1 MPHRAARV
9 PRRRHCPP
17 SIVRPRKNPLLESHE
32 MPLLKS
38 SRETAPASPQ
48 VVAWAILSLA
58 IGGFGIGTTEFAMMG
73 LLPNVAE
80 GVGVSVPTA
89 GHVISA
95 YALGVV
101 VGAPLLVAVSA
112 KMARKTL
119 ALGLMA
125 LFTVGNLLS
134 VFAHDYSTLMVTRF
148 IAGLPHGAF
157 FGVAAVLA
165 ASMVAPTKRGR
176 AISMVMMGLSIANV
190 LGVPLATFVG
200 QQFGWRWLFVLVGAI
215 GVITMICMSIFI
227 PAQKAQ
233 AGASLRK
240 ELSALR
246 RGQVWITLLI
256 GVVGFGGFF
265 AVYTYVANT
274 MTDVAGFAP
283 SFLPVIVGLYGV
295 GMVVGNYIGG
305 RIADWSVMGSIYL
318 VMGFIATM
326 LVLYAVTVHIQWMA
340 LLMIFVIGASGAM
353 LIPSLQTRLLDVSPG
368 APTLAS
374 SLNHSALNTANAL
387 GAFVG
392 GLVITWGWG
401 FTAPA
406 LVGAVLAVL
415 GLGIALLSG
424 LLDKRSK

>member
-1 MPHRAARV
+1 M
-9 PRRRHCPP
+9 
-17 SIVRPRKNPLLESHE
+17 S
-32 MPLLKS
+32 LLKS
-38 SRETAPASPQ
+38 SRETKPASPN

-101 VGAPLLVAVSA
+101 VGAPLLVAISA
-112 KMARKTL
+112 KMPRKTL

-134 VFAHDYSTLMVTRF
+134 VFAQDYSTLLVTRF

-200 QQFGWRWLFVLVGAI
+200 QEFGWRWLFVLVGVI
-215 GVITMICMSIFI
+215 GVITMVCMAIFI

-233 AGASLRK
+233 VGASLRK

-246 RGQVWITLLI
+246 RGQVWLTLLV

-274 MTDVAGFAP
+274 MTDVAGFSA
-283 SFLPVIVGLYGV
+283 SFLPIIVGLYGV

-318 VMGFIATM
+318 VMGFIAAM
-326 LVLYAVTVHIQWMA
+326 LVLYAATVHIQWMA

-374 SLNHSALNTANAL
+374 SLNHSALNMANAL

-406 LVGAVLAVL
+406 MVGAVLAVL
-415 GLGIALLSG
+415 GLGVALLSG
-424 LLDKRSK
+424 LLDKSSSK

>member
-1 MPHRAARV
+1 MTLIKNAR
-9 PRRRHCPP
+9 PP
-17 SIVRPRKNPLLESHE
+17 KAMTPN
-32 MPLLKS
+32 
-38 SRETAPASPQ
+38 A
-48 VVAWAILSLA
+48 VALAILSLA

-80 GVGVSVPTA
+80 GVGVSVPEA

-101 VGAPLLVAVSA
+101 VGAPVLVAIGA
-112 KMARKTL
+112 KMPRKAL

-134 VFAHDYSTLMVTRF
+134 VLAQDYTSLLITRF

-165 ASMVAPTKRGR
+165 ASLVAPTKRGR
-176 AISMVMMGLSIANV
+176 AISMVMMGLSVANV

-200 QQFGWRWLFVLVGAI
+200 QQFGWRWLFVMVGAI
-215 GVITMICMSIFI
+215 GVITMICMAMFV
-227 PAQKAQ
+227 PHQKAHPD
-233 AGASLRK
+233 ASLRN

-246 RGQVWITLLI
+246 RGQVWLTLLV

-274 MTDVAGFAP
+274 MTDVAGFA
-283 SFLPVIVGLYGV
+283 SDFLPVIVGLYGL
-295 GMVVGNYIGG
+295 GMVAGNYVGG
-305 RIADWSVMGSIYL
+305 RLADWSVMGSIYT
-318 VMGFIATM
+318 MMAFIAA
-326 LVLYAVTVHIQWMA
+326 VLMIYSLTVHIQWLA
-340 LLMIFVIGASGAM
+340 LVMIFVIGASGAM
-353 LIPSLQTRLLDVSPG
+353 LVPSLQTRLLDVSPG

-374 SLNHSALNTANAL
+374 SLNHSALNMANAL

-406 LVGAVLAVL
+406 MVGAALAVL
-415 GLGIALLSG
+415 GLAIALLSG
-424 LLDKRSK
+424 LLDKVGAKAPKDK

>member
-1 MPHRAARV
+1 
-9 PRRRHCPP
+9 
-17 SIVRPRKNPLLESHE
+17 
-32 MPLLKS
+32 MPLLKNRS
-38 SRETAPASPQ
+38 DSTPLSPNA
-48 VVAWAILSLA
+48 VAWAIFALA

-101 VGAPLLVAVSA
+101 VGAPLLVAIGA
-112 KMARKTL
+112 KMPRKTL
-119 ALGLMA
+119 AMGLMA

-134 VFAHDYSTLMVTRF
+134 IFAVDYNTLLVTRF

-165 ASMVAPTKRGR
+165 ASLVVPSKRGR

-200 QQFGWRWLFVLVGAI
+200 QQFGWRWMFVLVGVI
-215 GVITMICMSIFI
+215 GVITMVFIGIFI
-227 PAQKAQ
+227 PAQKAEP
-233 AGASLRK
+233 GASLRK
-240 ELSALR
+240 ELGALR
-246 RGQVWITLLI
+246 RGQVWLTLLV

-274 MTDVAGFAP
+274 MTDVAGFD
-283 SFLPVIVGLYGV
+283 SGFLPVIVGLYGV

-305 RIADWSVMGSIYL
+305 RLADWSVMGSIYA
-318 VMGFIATM
+318 VMSFIAAM
-326 LVLYAVTVHIQWMA
+326 LVLYAASVHIQWMA

-374 SLNHSALNTANAL
+374 SLNHSALNMANAL

-424 LLDKRSK
+424 LLDKKDNKGLKA

>member
-1 MPHRAARV
+1 
-9 PRRRHCPP
+9 
-17 SIVRPRKNPLLESHE
+17 

-38 SRETAPASPQ
+38 SRETSPASPQ

-215 GVITMICMSIFI
+215 GVVTMICMSIFI

-340 LLMIFVIGASGAM
+340 LVMIFVIGASGAM

>member
-1 MPHRAARV
+1 MTLHKIPHDTT
-9 PRRRHCPP
+9 
-17 SIVRPRKNPLLESHE
+17 SF
-32 MPLLKS
+32 
-38 SRETAPASPQ
+38 SPNT
-48 VVAWAILSLA
+48 VVLAILALA

-101 VGAPLLVAVSA
+101 VGAPLLVALGA
-112 KMARKTL
+112 KLPRKAL

-134 VFAHDYSTLMVTRF
+134 VLAQDYTTLLITRF

-165 ASMVAPTKRGR
+165 ASLVAPTKRGR
-176 AISMVMMGLSIANV
+176 AISMVMMGLSVANV
-190 LGVPLATFVG
+190 LGVPLATYVG
-200 QQFGWRWLFVLVGAI
+200 QQFGWRWLFVLVGII
-215 GVITMICMSIFI
+215 GVITMVFIALFI
-227 PAQKAQ
+227 PAQKAHPD
-233 AGASLRK
+233 ASLRN

-246 RGQVWITLLI
+246 RGQVWLTLLV

-274 MTDVAGFAP
+274 MTDVAGFP
-283 SFLPVIVGLYGV
+283 STFLPIIVGLYGV
-295 GMVVGNYIGG
+295 GMVVGSYLGG
-305 RIADWSVMGSIYL
+305 KLADWSVMGSIYTMMAFITVVL
-318 VMGFIATM
+318 VI
-326 LVLYAVTVHIQWMA
+326 YAATVHIQWLA

-353 LIPSLQTRLLDVSPG
+353 LVPSLQTRLLDVSPG

-374 SLNHSALNTANAL
+374 SLNHSALNMANAL
-387 GAFVG
+387 GAFAG

-401 FTAPA
+401 YTAPA
-406 LVGAVLAVL
+406 MVGAALAVL
-415 GLGIALLSG
+415 GLAIALFSG
-424 LLDKRSK
+424 LLDKTGSKVAQPV

>member
-1 MPHRAARV
+1 M
-9 PRRRHCPP
+9 
-17 SIVRPRKNPLLESHE
+17 S
-32 MPLLKS
+32 LLKS
-38 SRETAPASPQ
+38 THDTTVYPPK
-48 VVAWAILSLA
+48 VVAWAILALA

-101 VGAPLLVAVSA
+101 IGAPLLVAITA
-112 KMARKTL
+112 KMPRKAL
-119 ALGLMA
+119 ALSLMA

-134 VFAHDYSTLMVTRF
+134 IFAQDYSTLLVTRF

-165 ASMVAPTKRGR
+165 ASLVAPSKRGR
-176 AISMVMMGLSIANV
+176 AISMVMMGLSVANV
-190 LGVPLATFVG
+190 LGVPLATYIG
-200 QQFGWRWLFVLVGAI
+200 QQFGWRWLFVLVGIIGAI
-215 GVITMICMSIFI
+215 SMASIFFFV
-227 PAQKAQ
+227 PAQKALPD
-233 AGASLRK
+233 ASLRQ
-240 ELSALR
+240 ELGALKR
-246 RGQVWITLLI
+246 AQVWLTLLI

-274 MTDVAGFAP
+274 MTDVAGFAAD
-283 SFLPVIVGLYGV
+283 FLPVIVGLYGL
-295 GMVVGNYIGG
+295 GMVAGSYVGG
-305 RIADWSVMGSIYL
+305 RMADWSVMGSIY
-318 VMGFIATM
+318 VMMGFIAAV
-326 LVLYAVTVHIQWMA
+326 LVIYAASVHVQWMA
-340 LLMIFVIGASGAM
+340 LLMIFVIGASGSM

-374 SLNHSALNTANAL
+374 SLNHSALNMANAL

-392 GLVITWGWG
+392 GLVIAWGWG
-401 FTAPA
+401 YTAPA

-415 GLGIALLSG
+415 GLGIALFSG
-424 LLDKRSK
+424 LLDKKSRQRTAA

>member
-1 MPHRAARV
+1 MT
-9 PRRRHCPP
+9 
-17 SIVRPRKNPLLESHE
+17 
-32 MPLLKS
+32 LLKPQ
-38 SRETAPASPQ
+38 RDAKPASPR
-48 VVAWAILSLA
+48 VVAWAILALA

-101 VGAPLLVAVSA
+101 IGAPLLIAVGA
-112 KMARKTL
+112 KMPRKTL
-119 ALGLMA
+119 ALALMA

-134 VFAHDYSTLMVTRF
+134 VFAHDYTTLLVTRF

-165 ASMVAPTKRGR
+165 ASMVVPTKRGR
-176 AISMVMMGLSIANV
+176 AISMVMMGLSVANV

-200 QQFGWRWLFVLVGAI
+200 QQFGWRWLFVLVGII
-215 GVITMICMSIFI
+215 GVASMVCMALFV

-233 AGASLRK
+233 PDASLRK
-240 ELSALR
+240 ELGALR
-246 RGQVWITLLI
+246 RGQVWLTLLI

-274 MTDVAGFAP
+274 MTDVAGFSPA
-283 SFLPVIVGLYGV
+283 FLPIIVGLYGV
-295 GMVVGNYIGG
+295 GMVAGNYVGG

-318 VMGFIATM
+318 VMGFIAAM
-326 LVLYAVTVHIQWMA
+326 LVIYAASVHIQWMA

-374 SLNHSALNTANAL
+374 SLNHSALNLANAL

-401 FTAPA
+401 YTAPA
-406 LVGAVLAVL
+406 MVGAALAVL
-415 GLGIALLSG
+415 GLGIALVSG
-424 LLDKRSK
+424 LLEKTARRRATS

>member
-1 MPHRAARV
+1 M
-9 PRRRHCPP
+9 
-17 SIVRPRKNPLLESHE
+17 S
-32 MPLLKS
+32 LLKS
-38 SRETAPASPQ
+38 SRETKSASPN

-101 VGAPLLVAVSA
+101 VGAPLLVAISA
-112 KMARKTL
+112 KMPRKTL

-134 VFAHDYSTLMVTRF
+134 VFAQDYSTLLVTRF

-200 QQFGWRWLFVLVGAI
+200 QEFGWRWLFVLVGVI
-215 GVITMICMSIFI
+215 GVITMVCMAIFI

-233 AGASLRK
+233 VGASLRK

-246 RGQVWITLLI
+246 RGQVWLTLLV

-274 MTDVAGFAP
+274 MTDVAGFSA
-283 SFLPVIVGLYGV
+283 SFLPIIVGLYGV

-318 VMGFIATM
+318 VMGFIAAM
-326 LVLYAVTVHIQWMA
+326 LVLYAATVHIQWMA

-374 SLNHSALNTANAL
+374 SLNHSALNMANAL

-406 LVGAVLAVL
+406 MVGAVLAVL
-415 GLGIALLSG
+415 GLGVALLSG
-424 LLDKRSK
+424 LLDKSSSK

>member
-1 MPHRAARV
+1 MT
-9 PRRRHCPP
+9 
-17 SIVRPRKNPLLESHE
+17 
-32 MPLLKS
+32 LLKS
-38 SRETAPASPQ
+38 KRDSTPTPPS

-101 VGAPLLVAVSA
+101 VGAPLLVSVSA
-112 KMARKTL
+112 KMPRKTL
-119 ALGLMA
+119 ALGLMV

-134 VFAHDYSTLMVTRF
+134 VFANDYVTLLVTRF

-165 ASMVAPTKRGR
+165 ASLVAPGKRGR
-176 AISMVMMGLSIANV
+176 AISMVMMGLSVSNV

-200 QQFGWRWLFVLVGAI
+200 QQFGWRWLFVLVGII
-215 GVITMICMSIFI
+215 GAVTMVCIFVFV
-227 PAQKAQ
+227 PAQKAHPD
-233 AGASLRK
+233 ASLRK

-246 RGQVWITLLI
+246 RGQVWLTLLV

-274 MTDVAGFAP
+274 MTDVAGFA
-283 SFLPVIVGLYGV
+283 SDFLPVIVGLYGL
-295 GMVVGNYIGG
+295 GMVAGSYVGG
-305 RIADWSVMGSIYL
+305 RMADWSVMGSIYL
-318 VMGFIATM
+318 MMALIAAI
-326 LVLYAVTVHIQWMA
+326 LVIYAATVHIQWMA
-340 LLMIFVIGASGAM
+340 LLMIFVIGASGSM
-353 LIPSLQTRLLDVSPG
+353 LVPSLQTRLLDVSPG

-374 SLNHSALNTANAL
+374 SLNHSALNMANAL

-401 FTAPA
+401 YTAPA
-406 LVGAVLAVL
+406 VVGAVLAVL
-415 GLGIALLSG
+415 GLAVALFSG
-424 LLDKRSK
+424 LLDKRGNKRA

>member
-1 MPHRAARV
+1 M
-9 PRRRHCPP
+9 
-17 SIVRPRKNPLLESHE
+17 S
-32 MPLLKS
+32 LLKI
-38 SRETAPASPQ
+38 RRDTVPASSN
-48 VVAWAILSLA
+48 VIAWAIFSLA

-101 VGAPLLVAVSA
+101 IGAPLLVAISA
-112 KMARKTL
+112 KMPRKTL

-134 VFAHDYSTLMVTRF
+134 VLAQDYATLLVTRF

-165 ASMVAPTKRGR
+165 ASMVAPGKRGR
-176 AISMVMMGLSIANV
+176 AISMVMMGLSVANV

-200 QQFGWRWLFVLVGAI
+200 QQYGWRWLFILVGII
-215 GVITMICMSIFI
+215 GVITMACIYAFV

-233 AGASLRK
+233 PDASLRK

-246 RGQVWITLLI
+246 RGQVWITLLV

-274 MTDVAGFAP
+274 MTDVAGFA
-283 SFLPVIVGLYGV
+283 SDFLPIIVGLYGL
-295 GMVVGNYIGG
+295 GMVAGSYVGG
-305 RIADWSVMGSIYL
+305 RMADWSVMGSIYL
-318 VMGFIATM
+318 MMGFIAVT
-326 LVLYAVTVHIQWMA
+326 LVIYAASVHIQWMA
-340 LLMIFVIGASGAM
+340 LLMIFVIGASGSM
-353 LIPSLQTRLLDVSPG
+353 LVPSLQTRLLDVSPG

-374 SLNHSALNTANAL
+374 SLNHSALNMANAL

-401 FTAPA
+401 YTAPA
-406 LVGAVLAVL
+406 LVGAALAVL
-415 GLGIALLSG
+415 GLGIALFSG
-424 LLDKRSK
+424 LLDKIRAAKA

>member
-1 MPHRAARV
+1 MTLLRNAR
-9 PRRRHCPP
+9 PP
-17 SIVRPRKNPLLESHE
+17 KVITPN
-32 MPLLKS
+32 
-38 SRETAPASPQ
+38 

-80 GVGVSVPTA
+80 GVGVSVPEA

-101 VGAPLLVAVSA
+101 VGAPLLVAIGA
-112 KMARKTL
+112 KMPRKAL

-134 VFAHDYSTLMVTRF
+134 VFAQDYTTLLITRF

-165 ASMVAPTKRGR
+165 ASLVAPTKRGR
-176 AISMVMMGLSIANV
+176 AISMVMMGLSVANV

-200 QQFGWRWLFVLVGAI
+200 QQFGWRWLFVMVGAI
-215 GVITMICMSIFI
+215 GVITMICMAIFV
-227 PAQKAQ
+227 PHQKAHPD
-233 AGASLRK
+233 ASLRR

-246 RGQVWITLLI
+246 RGQVWLTLLV

-274 MTDVAGFAP
+274 MTDVAGFA
-283 SFLPVIVGLYGV
+283 SDFLPVIVGLYGL
-295 GMVVGNYIGG
+295 GMVAGSYLGG
-305 RIADWSVMGSIYL
+305 RLADWSVMGSIYT
-318 VMGFIATM
+318 MMAFIAAV
-326 LVLYAVTVHIQWMA
+326 LVIYSLTVHIQWLA
-340 LLMIFVIGASGAM
+340 LVMIFVIGASGAM
-353 LIPSLQTRLLDVSPG
+353 LVPSLQTRLLDVSPG

-374 SLNHSALNTANAL
+374 SLNHSALNMANAL

-406 LVGAVLAVL
+406 MVGAALAVL
-415 GLGIALLSG
+415 GLAIALFSG
-424 LLDKRSK
+424 LLDKIGSKALKVS

>member
-1 MPHRAARV
+1 
-9 PRRRHCPP
+9 
-17 SIVRPRKNPLLESHE
+17 

-38 SRETAPASPQ
+38 SRETSPASPK

-119 ALGLMA
+119 ALSLMA

-295 GMVVGNYIGG
+295 GMVVGNYVGG

-326 LVLYAVTVHIQWMA
+326 LVLYAATVHIQWMA

>member
-1 MPHRAARV
+1 M
-9 PRRRHCPP
+9 
-17 SIVRPRKNPLLESHE
+17 S
-32 MPLLKS
+32 LLKT
-38 SRETAPASPQ
+38 RRDTVPASPNII
-48 VVAWAILSLA
+48 AWAILSLA

-101 VGAPLLVAVSA
+101 IGAPLLVAIGA
-112 KMARKTL
+112 KMPRKTL

-134 VFAHDYSTLMVTRF
+134 VLAQDYATLLVTRF

-165 ASMVAPTKRGR
+165 ASMVAPGKRGR
-176 AISMVMMGLSIANV
+176 AISMVMMGLSVANV

-200 QQFGWRWLFVLVGAI
+200 QQYGWRWMFILVGII
-215 GVITMICMSIFI
+215 GVITMACIYVFV
-227 PAQKAQ
+227 PARKAQ
-233 AGASLRK
+233 PDASLRK

-246 RGQVWITLLI
+246 RGQVWLTLLI

-274 MTDVAGFAP
+274 MTEVAGFD
-283 SFLPVIVGLYGV
+283 SGFLPIVVGLYGL
-295 GMVVGNYIGG
+295 GMVAGNYLGG
-305 RIADWSVMGSIYL
+305 RMADWSVMGSIYL
-318 VMGFIATM
+318 MMGIITAV
-326 LVLYAVTVHIQWMA
+326 LVVYAASVHIQWMA
-340 LLMIFVIGASGAM
+340 LVMIFVIGASGAM
-353 LIPSLQTRLLDVSPG
+353 LVPSLQTRLLDVSPG

-374 SLNHSALNTANAL
+374 SLNHSALNLANAL

-401 FTAPA
+401 YTAPA

-415 GLGIALLSG
+415 GLGIALFSG
-424 LLDKRSK
+424 LLDKLGRNRA

>member
-1 MPHRAARV
+1 MTLPENQSPAGSLPA
-9 PRRRHCPP
+9 
-17 SIVRPRKNPLLESHE
+17 VRPNI
-32 MPLLKS
+32 
-38 SRETAPASPQ
+38 
-48 VVAWAILSLA
+48 VALAILSLA

-119 ALGLMA
+119 ALSLMA

-134 VFAHDYSTLMVTRF
+134 VLAQDYTTLLVTRF

-200 QQFGWRWLFVLVGAI
+200 QQFGWRWLFVMVGVL
-215 GVITMICMSIFI
+215 GLITIICIAAFV
-227 PAQKAQ
+227 PAQKAHSD
-233 AGASLRK
+233 AGLRK
-240 ELSALR
+240 ELGALK
-246 RGQVWITLLI
+246 RGQVWLTLLI

-283 SFLPVIVGLYGV
+283 SFLPVVVGLYGV
-295 GMVVGNYIGG
+295 GMVVGNYVGG
-305 RIADWSVMGSIYL
+305 RIADWSVMGSIYA
-318 VMGFIATM
+318 VMSFIAVM
-326 LVLYAVTVHIQWMA
+326 LVLYAVSVHIQWMA

-401 FTAPA
+401 YTAPA

-424 LLDKRSK
+424 FLDKRSKTAKDTSNSELAKNATSAT

>member
-1 MPHRAARV
+1 
-9 PRRRHCPP
+9 
-17 SIVRPRKNPLLESHE
+17 
-32 MPLLKS
+32 MPLLKN
-38 SRETAPASPQ
+38 RPDTTPLSPNA
-48 VVAWAILSLA
+48 VAWAIFALA

-101 VGAPLLVAVSA
+101 VGAPLLVAIGA
-112 KMARKTL
+112 KMPRKTL
-119 ALGLMA
+119 ALSLMA

-134 VFAHDYSTLMVTRF
+134 IFAVDYNTLLVTRF

-165 ASMVAPTKRGR
+165 ASLVAPSKRGR

-190 LGVPLATFVG
+190 LGVPLATYVG
-200 QQFGWRWLFVLVGAI
+200 QQFGWRTMFVLVGII
-215 GVITMICMSIFI
+215 GVITMVFIGIFI
-227 PAQKAQ
+227 PTQRAQP
-233 AGASLRK
+233 GASLRK
-240 ELSALR
+240 ELGALR
-246 RGQVWITLLI
+246 RGQVWLTLLV

-274 MTDVAGFAP
+274 MTDVAGFD
-283 SFLPVIVGLYGV
+283 SGFLPVIVGLYGV
-295 GMVVGNYIGG
+295 GMVVGNYTGG
-305 RIADWSVMGSIYL
+305 RLADWSVMGSIYA
-318 VMGFIATM
+318 VMTFIAAM
-326 LVLYAVTVHIQWMA
+326 LVLYAVSVHIQWMA

-374 SLNHSALNTANAL
+374 SLNHSALNMANAL

-406 LVGAVLAVL
+406 LVGAALAVL
-415 GLGIALLSG
+415 GLCIALLSG
-424 LLDKRSK
+424 LLDKRGLKGRAALKD

>member
-1 MPHRAARV
+1 MPQPLRTVAPAPPAV
-9 PRRRHCPP
+9 GGTGKPLCESLFMALLKTRRNTVPP
-17 SIVRPRKNPLLESHE
+17 SPS
-32 MPLLKS
+32 
-38 SRETAPASPQ
+38 
-48 VVAWAILSLA
+48 VVAWAILALA

-80 GVGVSVPTA
+80 GVGVSVPMA

-101 VGAPLLVAVSA
+101 IGAPLLVAVSA
-112 KMARKTL
+112 KMRRKTL
-119 ALGLMA
+119 ALALMA

-134 VFAHDYSTLMVTRF
+134 VLAQDYATLLVTRF

-165 ASMVAPTKRGR
+165 ASLVAPTKRGR
-176 AISMVMMGLSIANV
+176 AISMVMMGLSVSNV

-200 QQFGWRWLFVLVGAI
+200 QQYGWRWLFILVGII
-215 GVITMICMSIFI
+215 GIITMVCIYAFV
-227 PAQKAQ
+227 PNQKAQ
-233 AGASLRK
+233 ADASLRK

-246 RGQVWITLLI
+246 RGQVWLTLLI

-274 MTDVAGFAP
+274 MTDVAGF
-283 SFLPVIVGLYGV
+283 SSNFLPVIVGLYGL
-295 GMVVGNYIGG
+295 GMVAGSYIGG
-305 RIADWSVMGSIYL
+305 RMADWSVMGSIYL
-318 VMGFIATM
+318 MMGFIAAI
-326 LVLYAVTVHIQWMA
+326 LVIYAASVHIQWMA
-340 LLMIFVIGASGAM
+340 LLMIFVIGSSGSM
-353 LIPSLQTRLLDVSPG
+353 LVPSLQTRLLDVSPG

-374 SLNHSALNTANAL
+374 SLNHSALNMANAL

-401 FTAPA
+401 YTAPA
-406 LVGAVLAVL
+406 LVGAGLAVL
-415 GLGIALLSG
+415 GLGIALFSG
-424 LLDKRSK
+424 LLDKLRPATN

>member
-1 MPHRAARV
+1 M
-9 PRRRHCPP
+9 
-17 SIVRPRKNPLLESHE
+17 S
-32 MPLLKS
+32 LLKS
-38 SRETAPASPQ
+38 AHDPAVHPPK
-48 VVAWAILSLA
+48 VVAWAILALA

-73 LLPNVAE
+73 LLPNVAQ

-101 VGAPLLVAVSA
+101 VGAPLLVAITA
-112 KMARKTL
+112 KMPRKAL
-119 ALGLMA
+119 ALSLMA

-134 VFAHDYSTLMVTRF
+134 IFAQDYTTLLVTRF

-165 ASMVAPTKRGR
+165 ASLVAPTKRGR
-176 AISMVMMGLSIANV
+176 AISMVMMGLSVANV
-190 LGVPLATFVG
+190 LGVPLATYVG
-200 QQFGWRWLFVLVGAI
+200 QQFGWRWMFVLVGVIGAI
-215 GVITMICMSIFI
+215 SMASIVFFV
-227 PAQKAQ
+227 PAQKALPD
-233 AGASLRK
+233 ASLRK
-240 ELSALR
+240 ELGALK
-246 RGQVWITLLI
+246 RGQVWLTLLI

-274 MTDVAGFAP
+274 MTDVAGFAAD
-283 SFLPVIVGLYGV
+283 FLPVIVGLYGV
-295 GMVVGNYIGG
+295 GMVVGNYVGG
-305 RIADWSVMGSIYL
+305 RIADWSVMGSIYA
-318 VMGFIATM
+318 VMGFITVM
-326 LVLYAVTVHIQWMA
+326 LLLYAVSVHIQWMA

-374 SLNHSALNTANAL
+374 SLNHSALNMANAL

-401 FTAPA
+401 YTAPA

-415 GLGIALLSG
+415 GLGIALSSG
-424 LLDKRSK
+424 LLDKLAQRRAAA

>member
-1 MPHRAARV
+1 MTLIKNAR
-9 PRRRHCPP
+9 PP
-17 SIVRPRKNPLLESHE
+17 KAITPNS
-32 MPLLKS
+32 
-38 SRETAPASPQ
+38 
-48 VVAWAILSLA
+48 VALAILSLA

-80 GVGVSVPTA
+80 GVGVSVPEA

-101 VGAPLLVAVSA
+101 VGAPVLVAIGA
-112 KMARKTL
+112 KMPRKAL

-134 VFAHDYSTLMVTRF
+134 VLAQDYTTLLITRF

-165 ASMVAPTKRGR
+165 ASLVAPTKRGR
-176 AISMVMMGLSIANV
+176 AISMVMMGLSVANV

-200 QQFGWRWLFVLVGAI
+200 QQFGWRWLFVMVGAI
-215 GVITMICMSIFI
+215 GVITMICMAMFV
-227 PAQKAQ
+227 PHQKAHPD
-233 AGASLRK
+233 ASLRN

-246 RGQVWITLLI
+246 RGQVWLTLLV

-274 MTDVAGFAP
+274 MTDVAGFA
-283 SFLPVIVGLYGV
+283 SDFLPVIVGLYGL
-295 GMVVGNYIGG
+295 GMVAGNYVGG
-305 RIADWSVMGSIYL
+305 RLADWSVMGSIYT
-318 VMGFIATM
+318 MMAFIAA
-326 LVLYAVTVHIQWMA
+326 VLMIYSLTVHIQWLA
-340 LLMIFVIGASGAM
+340 LVMIFVIGASGAM
-353 LIPSLQTRLLDVSPG
+353 LVPSLQTRLLDVSPG

-374 SLNHSALNTANAL
+374 SLNHSALNMANAL

-392 GLVITWGWG
+392 GLVISWGWG

-406 LVGAVLAVL
+406 MVGAALAVL
-415 GLGIALLSG
+415 GLAIALLSG
-424 LLDKRSK
+424 LLDKVGAKAHKDN

>member
-1 MPHRAARV
+1 M
-9 PRRRHCPP
+9 
-17 SIVRPRKNPLLESHE
+17 S
-32 MPLLKS
+32 LLKS
-38 SRETAPASPQ
+38 QRGPTPSSPNA
-48 VVAWAILSLA
+48 VAWAILALA

-101 VGAPLLVAVSA
+101 VGAPLLVAIGA
-112 KMARKTL
+112 KMPRKTL
-119 ALGLMA
+119 ALGLMG

-134 VFAHDYSTLMVTRF
+134 VFAHDYTTLLVTRF

-165 ASMVAPTKRGR
+165 ASLVAPSKRGR

-190 LGVPLATFVG
+190 LGVPLATYVG
-200 QQFGWRWLFVLVGAI
+200 QQFGWRWLFVLVAII
-215 GVITMICMSIFI
+215 GVITMVCITAFI
-227 PAQKAQ
+227 PTQGAQP
-233 AGASLRK
+233 GASLRK
-240 ELSALR
+240 ELGALR
-246 RGQVWITLLI
+246 RGQVWLTLLV

-274 MTDVAGFAP
+274 MTDVAGFN
-283 SFLPVIVGLYGV
+283 SGFLPVIVGLYGV

-305 RIADWSVMGSIYL
+305 RLADWSVMGSIYA
-318 VMGFIATM
+318 VMSFIAAM
-326 LVLYAVTVHIQWMA
+326 LVLYAASVHIQWMA

-374 SLNHSALNTANAL
+374 SLNHSALNMANAL

-392 GLVITWGWG
+392 GLVVTWGWG
-401 FTAPA
+401 YTAPA

-424 LLDKRSK
+424 LLDKAGKK

>member
-1 MPHRAARV
+1 MTLPQT
-9 PRRRHCPP
+9 
-17 SIVRPRKNPLLESHE
+17 
-32 MPLLKS
+32 KS
-38 SRETAPASPQ
+38 SSKPTTPSPN

-101 VGAPLLVAVSA
+101 VGAPLLVAIGA
-112 KMARKTL
+112 KMPRKTL

-134 VFAHDYSTLMVTRF
+134 VLAQDYTTLLVTRF

-176 AISMVMMGLSIANV
+176 AISMVMMGLSVANV

-200 QQFGWRWLFVLVGAI
+200 QQFGWRWLFVLVGGI
-215 GVITMICMSIFI
+215 GIVTMVCMFVFV
-227 PAQKAQ
+227 PAQKAHPD
-233 AGASLRK
+233 ASLRR
-240 ELSALR
+240 ELGTLK
-246 RGQVWITLLI
+246 RGQVWLTLLV

-274 MTDVAGFAP
+274 MTDVAGFDAG
-283 SFLPVIVGLYGV
+283 FLPVIVGLYGL
-295 GMVVGNYIGG
+295 GMVAGNYVGG
-305 RIADWSVMGSIYL
+305 RMADWSVMGSIYL
-318 VMGFIATM
+318 MMGFIAAV
-326 LVLYAVTVHIQWMA
+326 LVIYAATVHIQWMA

-353 LIPSLQTRLLDVSPG
+353 LVPSLQTRLLDVSPG

-374 SLNHSALNTANAL
+374 SLNHSALNMANAL

-415 GLGIALLSG
+415 GLAIALFSG
-424 LLDKRSK
+424 FLDKGSRTGRAAVDG

>member
-1 MPHRAARV
+1 MTLLRNAR
-9 PRRRHCPP
+9 P
-17 SIVRPRKNPLLESHE
+17 SKVITPN
-32 MPLLKS
+32 
-38 SRETAPASPQ
+38 

-80 GVGVSVPTA
+80 GVGVSVPEA

-101 VGAPLLVAVSA
+101 VGAPLLVAIGA
-112 KMARKTL
+112 KMPRKAL
-119 ALGLMA
+119 AMGLMA

-134 VFAHDYSTLMVTRF
+134 VFAQDYTTLLITRF

-165 ASMVAPTKRGR
+165 ASLVAPTKRGR
-176 AISMVMMGLSIANV
+176 AISMVMMGLSVANV

-200 QQFGWRWLFVLVGAI
+200 QQFGWRWLFVMVGAI
-215 GVITMICMSIFI
+215 GVLTMICMAIFV
-227 PAQKAQ
+227 PHQKAHPD
-233 AGASLRK
+233 ASLRR

-246 RGQVWITLLI
+246 RGQVWLTLLV

-274 MTDVAGFAP
+274 MTDVAGFA
-283 SFLPVIVGLYGV
+283 SDFLPVIVGLYGL
-295 GMVVGNYIGG
+295 GMVAGSYLGG
-305 RIADWSVMGSIYL
+305 RLADWSVMGSIYT
-318 VMGFIATM
+318 MMAFIAAV
-326 LVLYAVTVHIQWMA
+326 LVIYSLTVHIQWLA
-340 LLMIFVIGASGAM
+340 LVMIFVIGASGAM
-353 LIPSLQTRLLDVSPG
+353 LVPSLQTRLLDVSPG

-374 SLNHSALNTANAL
+374 SLNHSALNMANAL

-401 FTAPA
+401 YTAPA
-406 LVGAVLAVL
+406 MVGAALAVL
-415 GLGIALLSG
+415 GLAIALFSG
-424 LLDKRSK
+424 LLDKIGSKSLKDS

>member
-1 MPHRAARV
+1 MTLPQT
-9 PRRRHCPP
+9 
-17 SIVRPRKNPLLESHE
+17 
-32 MPLLKS
+32 KS
-38 SRETAPASPQ
+38 SSKPTTPSPN

-101 VGAPLLVAVSA
+101 VGAPLLVAIGA
-112 KMARKTL
+112 KMPRKTL

-134 VFAHDYSTLMVTRF
+134 VLAQDYTTLLVTRF

-176 AISMVMMGLSIANV
+176 AISMVMMGLSVANV

-200 QQFGWRWLFVLVGAI
+200 QQFGWRWLFVLVGGI
-215 GVITMICMSIFI
+215 GIVTMVCMFVFV
-227 PAQKAQ
+227 PAQKAHPD
-233 AGASLRK
+233 ASLRR
-240 ELSALR
+240 ELGTLK
-246 RGQVWITLLI
+246 RGQVWLTLLV

-274 MTDVAGFAP
+274 MTDVAGFDAG
-283 SFLPVIVGLYGV
+283 FLPVIVGLYGL
-295 GMVVGNYIGG
+295 GMVAGNYLGG
-305 RIADWSVMGSIYL
+305 RMADWSVMGSIYL
-318 VMGFIATM
+318 MMGFIAAV
-326 LVLYAVTVHIQWMA
+326 LVIYAATVHIQWMA

-353 LIPSLQTRLLDVSPG
+353 LVPSLQTRLLDVSPG

-374 SLNHSALNTANAL
+374 SLNHSALNMANAL

-415 GLGIALLSG
+415 GLAIALFSG
-424 LLDKRSK
+424 FLDKGRRTGRAAVDG